1 LVFAGVS
8 SARRQ
13 ATILV
18 LEPHPFGGAAGKR
31 NPIHQLLGFPVATET
46 GRVPALL
53 YWHQTFSSLQMKR
66 CSICHATYPATFTH
80 CPHDGSLLMEA
91 NEWTDGAVI
100 RGKYRILGKLGQ
112 GGMATVYKALH
123 MGFDEVCALK
133 VIHPELASDLSFV
146 KRFGQE
152 AALTRKLQHP
162 NAVRVEDI
170 DQADDGRPFMVM
182 EFIEGESLKEV
193 IQRQAPLPVPHVCRI
208 AKQAAGAL
216 EAAHQLGIV
225 HRDIKPG
232 NILLTRS
239 SRGGEEEEVAKVL
252 DFGIAKMKE
261 AHFAAGGTT
270 LTRTGTSI
278 GTPAYMSPEQAMG
291 TTSASLDGRADLY
304 SLGVVMYEMLTGD
317 LPIKGESEVQILIG
331 QINAAPQPI
340 RTLRPELPDG
350 IDAIVMRCL
359 EKDPA
364 RRPASGAALIALID
378 AFERGVAVGAAP
390 DEMPTV
396 ATPRPAPVET
406 PSVVPERGASWWVG
420 AAVLV
425 AFVAIAM
432 AVAGGI
438 LNFGAHRKHVA
449 GPSTAAVPPAASSR
463 PLSEAAPPQPP
474 VPAMPAPQVAPPA
487 PTAAVPPPGAEL
499 GSNPADDIQG
509 VLNAVPFDRATN
521 KQVKDIWRQASKLMK
536 KGDFDGAAAQYKR
549 LTELRPALGPAV
561 AALTALAAQGGS
573 AGAAHHRAARTSE
586 LAGAVAH
593 YSIEASLHPDV
604 AGNHYKLGAAL
615 GKIGDLDGD
624 MREQQA
630 ALKLDPGMAPAHAEL
645 GALLAR
651 KESWDDAAREYREAI
666 RLKPSLAEA
675 HSGLGDALG
684 HMGDWQ
690 GEIAEERIA
699 IQKTPGLAV
708 AHFRLGRALEHEGET
723 AGALEEY
730 RCAAELGPLES
741 EFRANYRRLA
751 GESKAK

>member
-1 LVFAGVS
+1 
-8 SARRQ
+8 
-13 ATILV
+13 
-18 LEPHPFGGAAGKR
+18 
-31 NPIHQLLGFPVATET
+31 
-46 GRVPALL
+46 
-53 YWHQTFSSLQMKR
+53 M
-66 CSICHATYPATFTH
+66 
-80 CPHDGSLLMEA
+80 
-91 NEWTDGAVI
+91 I

-123 MGFDEVCALK
+123 VGFDEVCALK
-133 VIHPELASDLSFV
+133 VINLELASDLSFV

-182 EFIEGESLKEV
+182 EFIEGESLKDV
-193 IQRQAPLPVPHVCRI
+193 IQHQAPLPVPRACRI
-208 AKQAAGAL
+208 AKQVAAAL
-216 EAAHQLGIV
+216 DAAHRLGMI

-232 NILLTRS
+232 NILLTRPAT
-239 SRGGEEEEVAKVL
+239 GAGEELAKVL
-252 DFGIAKMKE
+252 DFGIAKMRE
-261 AHFAAGGTT
+261 AHLAAGAAT

-291 TTSASLDGRADLY
+291 KTGEGLDGRADLY

-317 LPIKGESEVQILIG
+317 LPIKGESEVQMLIG

-340 RTLRPELPDG
+340 RTLRPELPEG

-378 AFERGVAVGAAP
+378 AFERGVAVGAGP

-406 PSVVPERGASWWVG
+406 PSVVPARGPSRWVG
-420 AAVLV
+420 ASVLL
-425 AFVAIAM
+425 AFVVIAM

-438 LNFGAHRKHVA
+438 LHFGAHGKHGA

-463 PLSEAAPPQPP
+463 PLSEAAPFQRPA
-474 VPAMPAPQVAPPA
+474 PAMPAPQGAPPA
-487 PTAAVPPPGAEL
+487 PTAASPAVPPPGADV
-499 GSNPADDIQG
+499 GSNPADDIQR
-509 VLNAVPFDRATN
+509 VLNAVPFDRTTN
-521 KQVKDIWRQASKLMK
+521 NQVKDIWRQASKLMK

-549 LTELRPALGPAV
+549 LTELRPGLGPAV

-586 LAGAVAH
+586 LAGEVAH

-615 GKIGDLDGD
+615 RKIGDLDGD
-624 MREQQA
+624 LREQQA

-645 GALLAR
+645 GSLLAR
-651 KESWDDAAREYREAI
+651 KGSWNDAAREYREAI

-684 HMGDWQ
+684 HMGDWT

-699 IQKTPGLAV
+699 IQRAPSSAI
-708 AHFRLGRALEHEGET
+708 AHFQLATALEHEGDSST
-723 AGALEEY
+723 ALVEY
-730 RCAAELGPLES
+730 RRAAELDPREAN
-741 EFRANYRRLA
+741 FQANYKRLA
-751 GESKAK
+751 REINAR

>member
-1 LVFAGVS
+1 M
-8 SARRQ
+8 RY
-13 ATILV
+13 ILV
-18 LEPHPFGGAAGKR
+18 LEPDPFGGAAGKR
-31 NPIHQLLGFPVATET
+31 NPIHQFLGFPAATET

-66 CSICHATYPATFTH
+66 CSICHATYPAAFTH
-80 CPHDGSLLMEA
+80 CPHDGSPLTEA

-133 VIHPELASDLSFV
+133 AIHPELASDLSFV

-182 EFIEGESLKEV
+182 EFIEGESLKEA
-193 IQRQAPLPVPHVCRI
+193 IQRQAPMPVPRVCRI

-225 HRDIKPG
+225 HRDIKPA
-232 NILLTRS
+232 NILLSRGA
-239 SRGGEEEEVAKVL
+239 RGGEEEEVAKVL

-261 AHFAAGGTT
+261 AHLAAGGAT

-291 TTSASLDGRADLY
+291 TTSAGLDGRADLY
-304 SLGVVMYEMLTGD
+304 SLGVVMYEMLTGE
-317 LPIKGESEVQILIG
+317 LPIKGESEVQMLIG

-340 RTLRPELPDG
+340 RTLRPELPEG

-378 AFERGVAVGAAP
+378 AFERGVAAGVAP
-390 DEMPTV
+390 GEMPTV

-406 PSVVPERGASWWVG
+406 PKAVPARSASRWVG
-420 AAVLV
+420 VAVLL
-425 AFVAIAM
+425 AFVVLAM

-438 LNFGAHRKHVA
+438 LHFGARRKRVA
-449 GPSTAAVPPAASSR
+449 GASTAVVPPAASSR

-474 VPAMPAPQVAPPA
+474 VPATPAPQVAP
-487 PTAAVPPPGAEL
+487 L

-509 VLNAVPFDRATN
+509 VLDAVPLDRATS

-536 KGDFDGAAAQYKR
+536 KGDLDGAAAQYKR
-549 LTELRPALGPAV
+549 LTELRPGLGPAA
-561 AALTALAAQGGS
+561 AALTALAAQSGS

-586 LAGAVAH
+586 LAGTVAR

-615 GKIGDLDGD
+615 GEIGDPDGD
-624 MREQQA
+624 LREQQA

-645 GALLAR
+645 GSLLAR
-651 KESWDDAAREYREAI
+651 KENWDDAAREYREAI

-684 HMGDWQ
+684 HLGDWR
-690 GEIAEERIA
+690 GAIAEERIA
-699 IQKTPGLAV
+699 IQRTPGLAV

-730 RCAAELGPLES
+730 RRASELGPLES

>member
-1 LVFAGVS
+1 
-8 SARRQ
+8 
-13 ATILV
+13 
-18 LEPHPFGGAAGKR
+18 
-31 NPIHQLLGFPVATET
+31 
-46 GRVPALL
+46 
-53 YWHQTFSSLQMKR
+53 M
-66 CSICHATYPATFTH
+66 
-80 CPHDGSLLMEA
+80 
-91 NEWTDGAVI
+91 I

-123 MGFDEVCALK
+123 VGFDEVCALK
-133 VIHPELASDLSFV
+133 VINLELASDLSFV

-182 EFIEGESLKEV
+182 EFIEGESLKDV
-193 IQRQAPLPVPHVCRI
+193 IQHQAPLPVPRACRI
-208 AKQAAGAL
+208 AKQVAAAL
-216 EAAHQLGIV
+216 DAAHRLGMI

-232 NILLTRS
+232 NILL
-239 SRGGEEEEVAKVL
+239 SRPATGAGEELAKVL
-252 DFGIAKMKE
+252 DFGIAKMRE
-261 AHFAAGGTT
+261 AHLAAGAAT

-291 TTSASLDGRADLY
+291 KTGEGLDGRADLY

-317 LPIKGESEVQILIG
+317 LPIKGESEVQMLIG

-340 RTLRPELPDG
+340 RTLRPELPEG

-378 AFERGVAVGAAP
+378 AFERGVAVGAGP

-406 PSVVPERGASWWVG
+406 PSVVPARAPSRWVG
-420 AAVLV
+420 ASVLL
-425 AFVAIAM
+425 AFVVIAM

-438 LNFGAHRKHVA
+438 LHFGAHGKHGA
-449 GPSTAAVPPAASSR
+449 GPSTAAVPPAASS
-463 PLSEAAPPQPP
+463 PQG
-474 VPAMPAPQVAPPA
+474 APPA
-487 PTAAVPPPGAEL
+487 PTAASPAVPPPGADV
-499 GSNPADDIQG
+499 GSNPADDIQR
-509 VLNAVPFDRATN
+509 VLNAVPFDRTTN
-521 KQVKDIWRQASKLMK
+521 NQVKDIWRQASKLMK

-549 LTELRPALGPAV
+549 LTELRPGLGPAV

-586 LAGAVAH
+586 LAGEVAH

-615 GKIGDLDGD
+615 RKIGDLDGD
-624 MREQQA
+624 LREQQA

-645 GALLAR
+645 GSLLAR
-651 KESWDDAAREYREAI
+651 KGSWDDAAREYREAI

-684 HMGDWQ
+684 HMGDWT

-699 IQKTPGLAV
+699 IQRAPSSAI
-708 AHFRLGRALEHEGET
+708 AHFQLATALEHEGDSST
-723 AGALEEY
+723 ALVEY
-730 RCAAELGPLES
+730 RRAAELDPREAN
-741 EFRANYRRLA
+741 FQANYKRLA
-751 GESKAK
+751 REINAR

>member
-1 LVFAGVS
+1 MGS
-8 SARRQ
+8 
-13 ATILV
+13 
-18 LEPHPFGGAAGKR
+18 AAGKR
-31 NPIHQLLGFPVATET
+31 NRSTQFLGFPAATET

-80 CPHDGSLLMEA
+80 CPHDGSLLTEA

-123 MGFDEVCALK
+123 MGFDELCALK
-133 VIHPELASDLSFV
+133 VIRPELASDLSFV

-170 DQADDGRPFMVM
+170 DQADDGRPFMVI

-261 AHFAAGGTT
+261 AHLAAGGAT

-317 LPIKGESEVQILIG
+317 LPIKGESEVQMLIG

-340 RTLRPELPDG
+340 RTLRPELPEG
-350 IDAIVMRCL
+350 IDTIVMRCL
-359 EKDPA
+359 EKDPV

-406 PSVVPERGASWWVG
+406 PSVVQARGASRWVG
-420 AAVLV
+420 AAVLL

-432 AVAGGI
+432 AVAGGA
-438 LNFGAHRKHVA
+438 LHF
-449 GPSTAAVPPAASSR
+449 VPPAAGSR
-463 PLSEAAPPQPP
+463 LLSEAAPPQPP

-487 PTAAVPPPGAEL
+487 PTTARTVPPPGAEL
-499 GSNPADDIQG
+499 GSNPADDVQG
-509 VLNAVPFDRATN
+509 MLNAVPFDRATN
-521 KQVKDIWRQASKLMK
+521 QQVKDIWRQASKLMK
-536 KGDFDGAAAQYKR
+536 QGDFDGAAAQYKR
-549 LTELRPALGPAV
+549 LTELRPGLGPAV

-593 YSIEASLHPDV
+593 YSIEASLHPEV

-615 GKIGDLDGD
+615 GTIGDLDGD

-630 ALKLDPGMAPAHAEL
+630 ALKLDPGMAPAHAEV
-645 GALLAR
+645 GSLLAR

-684 HMGDWQ
+684 NMGDWQ

-723 AGALEEY
+723 ARALEEY
-730 RCAAELGPLES
+730 RRAAELGPLES

>member
-1 LVFAGVS
+1 
-8 SARRQ
+8 
-13 ATILV
+13 
-18 LEPHPFGGAAGKR
+18 
-31 NPIHQLLGFPVATET
+31 
-46 GRVPALL
+46 
-53 YWHQTFSSLQMKR
+53 M
-66 CSICHATYPATFTH
+66 
-80 CPHDGSLLMEA
+80 
-91 NEWTDGAVI
+91 I

-123 MGFDEVCALK
+123 VGFDEVCALK
-133 VIHPELASDLSFV
+133 VINLELASDLSFV

-182 EFIEGESLKEV
+182 EFIEGESLKDV
-193 IQRQAPLPVPHVCRI
+193 IQHQAPLPVPRACRI
-208 AKQAAGAL
+208 AKQVAAAL
-216 EAAHQLGIV
+216 DAAHRLGMI

-232 NILLTRS
+232 NILLTRPAT
-239 SRGGEEEEVAKVL
+239 GAGEELAKVL
-252 DFGIAKMKE
+252 DFGIAKMRE
-261 AHFAAGGTT
+261 AHLAAGAAT

-291 TTSASLDGRADLY
+291 KTGEGLDGRADLY

-317 LPIKGESEVQILIG
+317 LPIKGESEVQMLIG

-340 RTLRPELPDG
+340 RTLRPELPEG

-378 AFERGVAVGAAP
+378 AFERGVAVGAGP

-396 ATPRPAPVET
+396 VTPRPAPVET
-406 PSVVPERGASWWVG
+406 PSVVPARGPSRWVG
-420 AAVLV
+420 ASVLL
-425 AFVAIAM
+425 AFVVIAM

-438 LNFGAHRKHVA
+438 LHFGAHGKHGA

-463 PLSEAAPPQPP
+463 PLSEAAPFQRPA
-474 VPAMPAPQVAPPA
+474 PAMPAPQGAPPA
-487 PTAAVPPPGAEL
+487 PTAASPAVPPPGADV
-499 GSNPADDIQG
+499 GSNPADDIQR
-509 VLNAVPFDRATN
+509 VLNAVPFDRTTN
-521 KQVKDIWRQASKLMK
+521 NQVKDIWRQASKLMK

-549 LTELRPALGPAV
+549 LTELRPGLGPAV

-586 LAGAVAH
+586 LAGEVAH

-615 GKIGDLDGD
+615 RKIGDLDGD
-624 MREQQA
+624 LREQQA
-630 ALKLDPGMAPAHAEL
+630 ALKLDPGMATAHAEL
-645 GALLAR
+645 GSLLAR
-651 KESWDDAAREYREAI
+651 KGSWNDAAREYREAI

-684 HMGDWQ
+684 HMGDWT

-699 IQKTPGLAV
+699 IQRAPSSAI
-708 AHFRLGRALEHEGET
+708 AHFQLATALEHEGDSST
-723 AGALEEY
+723 ALVEY
-730 RCAAELGPLES
+730 RRAAELDPREAN
-741 EFRANYRRLA
+741 FQANYKRLA
-751 GESKAK
+751 REINAR